1 MTIYKPF
8 TLWMTKLPLHRRND
22 NPTTRA
28 DDYHLACLLPKE
40 FWHNKLH
47 NLNLSMNWKKKWQD
61 PRSREK
67 TRLLVEGWIPLKVA
81 WWAEHNLM
89 FLFPHLMTK
98 KPLIFQMISFHKT
111 FFKRIN
117 KNLKR
122 INKNLLVPYLQE
134 KQTDSIVTVLWA
146 DLRTLG

>member
-1 MTIYKPF
+1 
-8 TLWMTKLPLHRRND
+8 
-22 NPTTRA
+22 
-28 DDYHLACLLPKE
+28 LACLLPKE

-67 TRLLVEGWIPLKVA
+67 IRLLVEGWIPLKVA
-81 WWAEHNLM
+81 WWAERNLM

-98 KPLIFQMISFHKT
+98 KPLIFQMTSFHKT

-122 INKNLLVPYLQE
+122 ISKNLLVPYLQE
-134 KQTDSIVTVLWA
+134 KQIDSIVTVLWA
-146 DLRTLG
+146 DLRTLV